1 VPQDNSA
8 GNPEHVASHHK
19 ASLLVLGNPLRTT
32 PLCQSPLLLR
42 SGIADQTLLGKPS
55 GTNSGQRQPMP
66 IFDHSASRPGCAEA
80 NLPQS
85 VPGPAKPSFPS
96 LQLLSG
102 DFRGRQRRASVK
114 RALVVLALLGLF
126 CGSAAVMSERPQPP
140 PGAAPVWLPA
150 AAQAPVRAH
159 AKARTELPAS
169 ESLTEMT
176 YCLWSEAP
184 GEPPAASR
192 VVAEADI
199 DSGALH
205 ARSC

>member
-1 VPQDNSA
+1 
-8 GNPEHVASHHK
+8 
-19 ASLLVLGNPLRTT
+19 
-32 PLCQSPLLLR
+32 
-42 SGIADQTLLGKPS
+42 
-55 GTNSGQRQPMP
+55 
-66 IFDHSASRPGCAEA
+66 
-80 NLPQS
+80 
-85 VPGPAKPSFPS
+85 S

-102 DFRGRQRRASVK
+102 DFRGRQRRVSVK

-150 AAQAPVRAH
+150 AAHAPVRAH

-184 GEPPAASR
+184 DEPPAASR